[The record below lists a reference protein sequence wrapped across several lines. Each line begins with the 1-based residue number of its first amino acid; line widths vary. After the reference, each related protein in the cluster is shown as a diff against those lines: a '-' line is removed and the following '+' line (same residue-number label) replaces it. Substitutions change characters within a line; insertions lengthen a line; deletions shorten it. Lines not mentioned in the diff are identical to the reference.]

1 MKELALRYGT
11 NPNQVPARVY
21 MQDGSELPITVLGGS
36 PGYINLLDALNA
48 WQLVGELRQTLG
60 QPAATSFKEKF

>member
-1 MKELALRYGT
+1 MKELPLRYGT

-21 MQDGSELPITVLGGS
+21 MQDGIDLPITVLGGS

-48 WQLVGELRQTLG
+48 
-60 QPAATSFKEKF
+60 